1 MKLKKAVLIILLVLL
16 GVEVG
21 YCIYRERMPQISVPE
36 TEQTDPVMEVTEST
50 ETEQTDPAMEGTEST
65 ETEKTEPTAE
75 AAGATET
82 VATDA
87 AKEENQTG
95 AEQTDPV
102 ATNPTATESQSD
114 EVPVTIPAGSSY
126 GTMLPDDEL

>member
-21 YCIYRERMPQISVPE
+21 YCIYRERMPQISVP
-36 TEQTDPVMEVTEST
+36 